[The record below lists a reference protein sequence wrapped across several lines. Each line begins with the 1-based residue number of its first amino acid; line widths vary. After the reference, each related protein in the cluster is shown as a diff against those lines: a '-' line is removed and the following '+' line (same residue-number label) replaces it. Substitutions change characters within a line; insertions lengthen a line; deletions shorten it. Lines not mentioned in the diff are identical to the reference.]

1 MDRTP
6 LGKIVEELDKF
17 LWCEYGSIRWDQ
29 YWFLKSCLKELCK
42 AAIYYDE
49 QSERAKYIL
58 AKMPKR
64 SE

>member
-17 LWCEYGSIRWDQ
+17 LSCECGSIRWDQ

-42 AAIYYDE
+42 ATVYYDE